1 MRLSKKAE
9 YALKALVA
17 LARKPANT
25 SMLIEEI
32 SDLEKIP
39 VKFLEQILLVLK
51 RAEILKSKRGQGGG
65 YQLNRPA
72 AEIML
77 ADVVTLIDG
86 PVEPMSCNLAEP
98 DRFARNICPTCGI
111 PGGCGLGKVFTDLQR
126 QINTFLANTSI
137 QDVLARELPPEAM
150 SFEI

>member
-17 LARKPANT
+17 LARCPANT

-32 SDLEKIP
+32 SSLEKIP

-51 RAEILKSKRGQGGG
+51 RSEILRSKRGQGGG
-65 YQLNRPA
+65 YQLNRRA
-72 AEIML
+72 VDITLGEVIA
-77 ADVVTLIDG
+77 LIDG
-86 PVEPMSCNLAEP
+86 PVEPMSCNLSNPAQFS
-98 DRFARNICPTCGI
+98 RSICPTCGL
-111 PGGCGLGKVFTDLQR
+111 PGGCGLGKVFTELQI
-126 QINTFLANTSI
+126 QMNAFLQGTSI
-137 QDVLARELPPEAM
+137 QDVLAKETKPGDL